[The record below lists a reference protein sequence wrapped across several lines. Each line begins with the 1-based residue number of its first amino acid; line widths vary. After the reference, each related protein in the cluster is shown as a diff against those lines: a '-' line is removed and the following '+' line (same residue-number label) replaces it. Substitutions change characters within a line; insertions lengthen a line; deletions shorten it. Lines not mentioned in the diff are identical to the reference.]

1 MAAGKREERDD
12 SLGYRVA
19 LGGIKGVVR
28 VLVIIALIMI
38 LIYVGRQAYS
48 LGYEIFDEKAVDS
61 GDGRAVTVTITDD
74 MFVRQIGKLLIS
86 NGLLN
91 ESASAFVVQE
101 LISGYHGEILPGT
114 YTLRTS
120 MTADDM
126 FPILAQVEDSDTPDK
141 GSSDSVKASSAQG

>member
-1 MAAGKREERDD
+1 MAAGKREEKDD
-12 SLGYRVA
+12 SLGYRLA

-28 VLVIIALIMI
+28 ILVIIALIMI
-38 LIYVGRQAYS
+38 LVYLGKQA
-48 LGYEIFDEKAVDS
+48 LDS

-74 MFVRQIGKLLIS
+74 MSVRQIGKLLIS

-91 ESASAFVVQE
+91 ESANAFVVQE

-126 FPILAQVEDSDTPDK
+126 FPVLAQEEDSDTPDNV
-141 GSSDSVKASSAQG
+141 SADSVESTSAQ

>member
-1 MAAGKREERDD
+1 MAAGKREEKDD
-12 SLGYRVA
+12 SLGYRLA

-28 VLVIIALIMI
+28 ILVIVALIMI
-38 LIYVGRQAYS
+38 LVYLGKQAYS

-74 MFVRQIGKLLIS
+74 MSVRQIGKLLIS

-91 ESASAFVVQE
+91 ESANAFVVQE

-126 FPILAQVEDSDTPDK
+126 FPILAQEEDSDTPDNV
-141 GSSDSVKASSAQG
+141 SADSVESTSAQ